1 MSLQVLTRRQAPAPA
16 EATPEVPGPTPP
28 WRRLWG
34 LPARMTLRDL
44 VRHNRGLKLVSFLL
58 AFFLWFSI
66 NLSERDA
73 ERVVELPVTIRRLQ
87 AGLIVTNLPPKPI
100 KMRLRGPRTILEG
113 VDEHKVRL
121 APDLSSATPSDVRLD
136 LGGDMV
142 RPDLPRRVKVVSLE
156 PSRLKLHIE
165 RLAQRNL
172 PVRVELAGIPAP
184 GYKPKPIA
192 APPHVEVRGPAS
204 RLDDLKEIAT
214 EPVDISS
221 ASGTLQRTVLL
232 SWAGDFVTFAP
243 DHVTATI
250 TFEEEMMR
258 REFHGIEVRVL
269 HVEGARA
276 QLVPARIDLVIRG
289 PQHVLHNYDLAEGAA
304 YVDAAGLVPGTYR
317 VSARVDLPPSLEL
330 LKQRPDPLTLHLV
343 APGTEGGR

>member
-1 MSLQVLTRRQAPAPA
+1 MRLQVLTRRQASAPA

-121 APDLSSATPSDVRLD
+121 VPDLSSATPSDVRLD
-136 LGGDMV
+136 LSGDMV
-142 RPDLPRRVKVVSLE
+142 RPDLPRRE
-156 PSRLKLHIE
+156 
-165 RLAQRNL
+165 N
-172 PVRVELAGIPAP
+172 G
-184 GYKPKPIA
+184 
-192 APPHVEVRGPAS
+192 
-204 RLDDLKEIAT
+204 
-214 EPVDISS
+214 S
-221 ASGTLQRTVLL
+221 ASC
-232 SWAGDFVTFAP
+232 A
-243 DHVTATI
+243 
-250 TFEEEMMR
+250 
-258 REFHGIEVRVL
+258 
-269 HVEGARA
+269 
-276 QLVPARIDLVIRG
+276 PARR
-289 PQHVLHNYDLAEGAA
+289 
-304 YVDAAGLVPGTYR
+304 T
-317 VSARVDLPPSLEL
+317 SARS
-330 LKQRPDPLTLHLV
+330 T
-343 APGTEGGR
+343 